1 MIELRGPSAM
11 SGESGNPNQY
21 ALRTTQMA
29 GREHLR
35 ITQPDGLDEVLR
47 LPTSSS
53 VVLELPSLESDET
66 SCWQCELNTLLQSC
80 GCGEA
85 TAALL
90 INVGALLVVAY
101 TYWNTVKGAPF
112 PSIAI
117 GLGCSVLSIA
127 IGKAVG
133 KLRGR
138 RRLTTSVRRLH
149 TVLMH
154 RASGQ
159 GMM

>member
-1 MIELRGPSAM
+1 MVTR
-11 SGESGNPNQY
+11 Q
-21 ALRTTQMA
+21 
-29 GREHLR
+29 HLR
-35 ITQPDGLDEVLR
+35 ITQPDGLDQVLR

-66 SCWQCELNTLLQSC
+66 KCWQRELNTSLQTC

-90 INVGALLVVAY
+90 IGMGALLVVASSF
-101 TYWNTVKGAPF
+101 WNTVKGALF

-117 GLGCSVLSIA
+117 GLGWLVLSIA
-127 IGKAVG
+127 IGKAFG

-138 RRLTTSVRRLH
+138 RRLVTSVRRLRAL
-149 TVLMH
+149 LMH
-154 RASGQ
+154 RAFYHGAT
-159 GMM
+159 